1 MHVKQWKTV
10 KLMASIDIKFSLD
23 SVIRGH
29 HIYKTVWTPSVEETV
44 QLELEENEH
53 DVSDFVSSLV

>member
-1 MHVKQWKTV
+1 
-10 KLMASIDIKFSLD
+10 MASIDIKFSLD

-29 HIYKTVWTPSVEETV
+29 HIYKTVWTPSVGETV
-44 QLELEENEH
+44 QLELEKNEH